1 MVLTRKKTKESKIAV
16 DIDFSKQDKG
26 YKDLLNPKLLK
37 FVHKNIKKGN
47 NLINTQHS
55 KPLYIKKTTL
65 YIKAFAVNK
74 WELCPSWDEILCE
87 EYNDFIKL
95 TPCDIGKNTKLFV
108 KLKSNENIGGFATYL
123 IALQLGII
131 DLEKHVEFVKS
142 LEKTFKSN
150 GVIIHNLDVDWFHLK
165 QFNKDLE

>member
-16 DIDFSKQDKG
+16 DIDFIKQDKG

-55 KPLYIKKTTL
+55 KPFYIKKTTL
-65 YIKAFAVNK
+65 YLKAFAVNK

-95 TPCDIGKNTKLFV
+95 TPCDIGKNTKL
-108 KLKSNENIGGFATYL
+108 
-123 IALQLGII
+123 
-131 DLEKHVEFVKS
+131 
-142 LEKTFKSN
+142 
-150 GVIIHNLDVDWFHLK
+150 
-165 QFNKDLE
+165 